1 MTSVRADVPF
11 ATPEG
16 WTEAADLKP
25 GHIVFAASGKPTE
38 VILTEDE
45 VPDAALEVK
54 MVMDPVVVSDD
65 HDLVLGLPWY
75 GAWKGPAHYLE
86 ERTRRLIH
94 PLAPIK
100 RVVLDL
106 PERDLPLDPW
116 TYGFW
121 RVLHLPDGT
130 ICVPANLAE
139 RARSY
144 LEGAGLPI
152 IKSFYD
158 RDVVYFTSAELAVA
172 LDKIGHHPGFHP
184 DYLRAS
190 ADQRRELFSGVIDAR
205 GRFMNGVTVETAR
218 PIIEAVAELAMSLGL
233 RASKPTKGQPRVRMS
248 PHDAVM
254 RLRSDELYEFL
265 HGPGRPGY
273 RAEVPYMI
281 RQAKGAPVGTFVRVK
296 TADGSYLVG
305 KAMLPARDY

>member
-11 ATPEG
+11 ATPTG
-16 WTEAADLKP
+16 WTVAGDLKP
-25 GHIVFAASGKPTE
+25 GSTIFSASGKPTE
-38 VILTEDE
+38 VIIADDE
-45 VPDAALEVK
+45 IPNAALEVK
-54 MVMDPVVVSDD
+54 MVMDPVVVSED

-75 GAWKGPAHYLE
+75 GAWKGPTRFLE

-106 PERDLPLDPW
+106 PTIDLPLDPW

-130 ICVPANLAE
+130 ICVPANLAD
-139 RARSY
+139 RARRY
-144 LEGAGLPI
+144 LNEAGLSI
-152 IKSFYD
+152 TKTFYD
-158 RDVVYFTSAELAVA
+158 RDVVYLTSPDLANA
-172 LDKIGHHPGFHP
+172 LEKIGHHDGFHP
-184 DYLRAS
+184 DYLRS
-190 ADQRRELFSGVIDAR
+190 GVDQRRELFSGVVDAR
-205 GRFMNGVTVETAR
+205 GRFMNGVTIETAR